1 MTELSKIEEYQ
12 TQQIETLIDSTNTF
26 PPALKNSTAR
36 ALILEELNMDVPALY
51 EEAKIIIAHNEGISK
66 EEVAVRLLG
75 HVATQS
81 KSKFIR
87 KVACKMIKEEWW
99 TKNDSK

>member
-1 MTELSKIEEYQ
+1 MNELSKIEEYQ
-12 TQQIETLIDSTNTF
+12 TKQIETLIDSTNTF
-26 PPALKNSTAR
+26 PPALKSSVAR
-36 ALILEELNMDVPALY
+36 ALILEELHMDVPELY
-51 EEAKIIIAHNEGISK
+51 EEAKIIITHNEGISQQD
-66 EEVAVRLLG
+66 VAIRLLG

-99 TKNDSK
+99 TKNDCK